1 MTRKQCA
8 ALLLSLCLAL
18 GLTACR
24 NEEKWVEGLVV
35 EVQRDEAG
43 DPTAFVVEDSQGK
56 RTGVRLV
63 EETRVWPRGS
73 GSWTEEELRAAVQA
87 DLRVDAWVY
96 AGCHPWQE
104 KLETADGTV
113 KAYQAASAVV
123 SGELKREAATLRD
136 GTAVDV
142 LEWDSWS
149 NYSYRLA
156 DGTELLEV
164 DEPRGPADYYAGA
177 PESFADLSETAQRQ
191 VRQYYEDRGL
201 LYDEMDAL
209 EQCYAAW
216 KELGEAYRSGH
227 IQQTVAP
234 SASSERVMY
243 FTTELTLPQEYGTP
257 LCTSTS
263 FQDAFD
269 RRTGERL
276 EVWDLFTV
284 PEAEVRKR
292 LPELVDWELNPIICA
307 EMSQALE
314 PEWIRFG
321 QGGLTV
327 FFPAGSLPSEEL
339 GYHVSVDCEN
349 IPEGFVQPWAVPGT
363 WEAGT

>member
-149 NYSYRLA
+149 N
-156 DGTELLEV
+156 
-164 DEPRGPADYYAGA
+164 
-177 PESFADLSETAQRQ
+177 
-191 VRQYYEDRGL
+191 
-201 LYDEMDAL
+201 
-209 EQCYAAW
+209 
-216 KELGEAYRSGH
+216 
-227 IQQTVAP
+227 
-234 SASSERVMY
+234 
-243 FTTELTLPQEYGTP
+243 
-257 LCTSTS
+257 
-263 FQDAFD
+263 
-269 RRTGERL
+269 
-276 EVWDLFTV
+276 
-284 PEAEVRKR
+284 
-292 LPELVDWELNPIICA
+292 
-307 EMSQALE
+307 
-314 PEWIRFG
+314 
-321 QGGLTV
+321 
-327 FFPAGSLPSEEL
+327 
-339 GYHVSVDCEN
+339 
-349 IPEGFVQPWAVPGT
+349 
-363 WEAGT
+363 